1 MQTYLNNL
9 TILDIAIV
17 ISHLVI
23 CTGIGFY
30 HLKSIKTAQ
39 DFCTVRGGKTLPA
52 ILVSTIFAT
61 AISGGTVIGLVDEI
75 YKNPIVLFFI
85 ITQPFY
91 WLITSKIITPGIHK
105 FKDCT
110 TLTQVLQ
117 QIWGGAGKYIGLY
130 TVIIDSIAFITLQ
143 LLAFASICN
152 YFFEI
157 DYITGLAIGIVVINA
172 YSIMGGFRG
181 IIAIDVFQFLIFF
194 VIIPASYIVTIQTVS
209 FTGSFLTTIS
219 LSGNYKMEFSM
230 PIAIGLISASLLPEI
245 SAPFMQR
252 YLMLADNTKALKLVF
267 KKLFMIAIPF
277 MLSICLIG
285 YLIIVKSPK
294 NPLSSNIIF
303 NYVDWLPLGIKG
315 MMISG
320 LFAIIMSTA
329 DSHMNAT
336 SAIISNDF
344 LKIYFP
350 KIGEKWL
357 LLIIRCAILVLSLC
371 PFVLLIYKDAL
382 FQLMFLFRSFGTCIL
397 VIPLSAFLLGYR
409 ITKKQFLYSLLGAA
423 LFIILTILLFDKY
436 FLLTSFSGGL
446 GSFIG
451 LVWNK
456 NLYVIFV
463 KGIERFYPLL
473 CDIAANLF
481 SNIQKFKCTYITTK
495 LNKNFASKT
504 ISRNNFSLFIFS
516 YYFVFSLYLDGTKSL
531 LPYLIIIGYIS
542 VLIFMLRDILFPER
556 LVKKYSNMYY
566 YICLTFCLPL
576 VSSYLLFYYTSS
588 SYDSHIWVIN
598 SLLTTFLLYQ
608 FLNST
613 AFLISMTIGFI
624 LGCILYIIEVG
635 SINLGYSFHLIFY
648 IYLSL
653 LFISQMI
660 AREKENKAIQKDKMQ
675 GEKLGILQ
683 VFGEMIAHEIKTPV
697 SITSMQSSFLTDII
711 ANVEKNRID
720 EDFIMKRENYE
731 ALKNVTN
738 MLIETS
744 QYGINTVNN
753 LLTSLRDSVQDEE
766 KEVILI
772 KNVVEKSIKEYTLYV
787 PELKNIKIDIIDN
800 FQVECSYNSLK
811 HVIINLIKNS
821 YTHNGSNVKIEVRA
835 ENNKLYCK
843 DYGKGIEKEIIKKI
857 FDKFFTHSKRG
868 AGIGL
873 SFCKLVMEDIGG
885 SIKCESIVGKYT
897 NFILDFP
904 KKA

>member
-23 CTGIGFY
+23 CIGIGLY
-30 HLKSIKTAQ
+30 HFRGIKTAHA
-39 DFCTVRGGKTLPA
+39 FCTVKVSKILPS
-52 ILVSTIFAT
+52 ILLCTIFAT
-61 AISGGTVIGLVDEI
+61 AIGGGTVIGLIDEI
-75 YKNPIVLFFI
+75 CKNQIVLFFV

-91 WLITSKIITPGIHK
+91 WIITSKIITSGIYK
-105 FKDCT
+105 FKKCS
-110 TLTQVLQ
+110 TLP
-117 QIWGGAGKYIGLY
+117 QIMYKLFGKSGKIISIYA
-130 TVIIDSIAFITLQ
+130 VIIDCIGVTSLQ
-143 LLAFASICN
+143 VLAFGTICQ
-152 YFFEI
+152 YFFNI
-157 DYITGLAIGIVVINA
+157 DLFYGIVIGIVVINA

-194 VIIPASYIVTIQTVS
+194 VIIPASYVVTIQNTS
-209 FTGSFLTTIS
+209 FTGNFLSSIPLSNYDMQFS
-219 LSGNYKMEFSM
+219 L
-230 PIAIGLISASLLPEI
+230 PIAIGLISASILPEI
-245 SAPFMQR
+245 GAPFMQR
-252 YLMLADNTKALKLVF
+252 YLMLAHDTKALKLIF
-267 KKLFMIAIPF
+267 KKLFMVAIPF

-285 YLIIVKSPK
+285 YLIIVKSPTK
-294 NPLSSNIIF
+294 SLSSDIIF
-303 NYVDWLPLGIKG
+303 NYIDWLPLGIKG

-320 LFAIIMSTA
+320 LFAVIMSTA
-329 DSHMNAT
+329 DSHMNST
-336 SAIISNDF
+336 STILLNDF
-344 LKIYFP
+344 LKEYFP
-350 KIGEKWL
+350 KIGVKGFLMIIRGAIL
-357 LLIIRCAILVLSLC
+357 LLSLF
-371 PFVLLIYKDAL
+371 PFILLIYKDTA
-382 FQLMFLFRSFGTCIL
+382 FQLMSIFRSFGTYIL
-397 VIPLSAFLLGYR
+397 VVPLSASFLGYR
-409 ITKKQFLYSLLGAA
+409 INKRQFLYSFLFSI
-423 LFIILTILLFDKY
+423 LFIILAILLFDNY
-436 FLLTSFSGGL
+436 FLLTTFSSVL

-451 LVWNK
+451 LIWNK
-456 NLYVIFV
+456 NLYIIFV
-463 KGIERFYPLL
+463 KGIKGLHHLF
-473 CDIAANLF
+473 CDIVANLF
-481 SNIQKFKCTYITTK
+481 SKIQKLKCVYITTK

-516 YYFVFSLYLDGTKSL
+516 YYFIFSLYLDGTKSL

-556 LVKKYSNMYY
+556 LIKKYSNMYY

-624 LGCILYIIEVG
+624 LGCILYIIEVK

-660 AREKENKAIQKDKMQ
+660 AREKENKAIQKDKIQ
-675 GEKLGILQ
+675 KEKLGILQ
-683 VFGEMIAHEIKTPV
+683 VFGEMIAHEIKTPI
-697 SITSMQSSFLTDII
+697 SITSMQSSFLTNII
-711 ANVEKNRID
+711 ANVEKNRIE

-744 QYGINTVNN
+744 QYGINTVDN

-766 KEVILI
+766 KEAILI
-772 KNVVEKSIKEYTLYV
+772 KNVVKKSIKEYTLYV
-787 PELKNIKIDIIDN
+787 PELKNIKVDIIDN

-821 YTHNGSNVKIEVRA
+821 YTHNGSNVKIEIRA
-835 ENNKLYCK
+835 KNNKLYCK

-857 FDKFFTHSKRG
+857 FDKFFTHSKSG
-868 AGIGL
+868 TGIGL

-904 KKA
+904 KKS

>member
-23 CTGIGFY
+23 CIGIGFY
-30 HLKSIKTAQ
+30 HFKNIKTAQ
-39 DFCTVRGGKTLPA
+39 DFCTVREGKALPT
-52 ILVSTIFAT
+52 ILVCTIFAT

-75 YKNPIVLFFI
+75 YNNPMVLLYI

-91 WLITSKIITPGIHK
+91 WFITSKIITSGIHK
-105 FKDCT
+105 FKDCM
-110 TLTQVLQ
+110 TLTQVLY

-157 DYITGLAIGIVVINA
+157 DYITGLAIGIVVINS

-194 VIIPASYIVTIQTVS
+194 VIIPVSYIVTIQTVS
-209 FTGSFLTTIS
+209 FTGSFLNSIS
-219 LSGNYKMEFSM
+219 LSNYKMEFSM

-245 SAPFMQR
+245 AAPFMQR

-294 NPLSSNIIF
+294 NPFFSNIIF
-303 NYVDWLPLGIKG
+303 NYIDWLPLGIKG

-336 SAIISNDF
+336 SVIISTDF
-344 LKIYFP
+344 LKKYFLRIRG
-350 KIGEKWL
+350 KQL
-357 LLIIRCAILVLSLC
+357 LLIIRCIILLLSFF
-371 PFVLLIYKDAL
+371 PFILLMYKDTL
-382 FQLMFLFRSFGTCIL
+382 FQLMSIFRSFGTNIL
-397 VIPLSAFLLGYR
+397 VIPLSVSLLGYK
-409 ITKKQFLYSLLGAA
+409 ISKKQFLSSILFSLL
-423 LFIILTILLFDKY
+423 FMISIILLFDNY
-436 FLLTSFSGGL
+436 FFLTTFSGIL

-456 NLYVIFV
+456 NLHLIFIKRI
-463 KGIERFYPLL
+463 KGLHPLL
-473 CDIAANLF
+473 CDIAANLL
-481 SNIQKFKCTYITTK
+481 SKIQRLKCVYITTK
-495 LNKNFASKT
+495 INKNFTPKT
-504 ISRNNFSLFIFS
+504 ISRNNFSAFIFS
-516 YYFVFSLYLDGTKSL
+516 YYFIFSLYLDGTKSL

-542 VLIFMLRDILFPER
+542 VLIFMVREILFPIK
-556 LVKKYSNMYY
+556 LVKKYSNLYY
-566 YICLTFCLPL
+566 YSCLTFCLPL
-576 VSSYLLFYYTSS
+576 VSGYLLLYYTTS
-588 SYDSHIWVIN
+588 SYNSHIWVIN

-624 LGCILYIIEVG
+624 LGCILYIIEVK
-635 SINLGYSFHLIFY
+635 SINLGYSFHLILY

-660 AREKENKAIQKDKMQ
+660 AREKEEKAIQKDKIQ
-675 GEKLGILQ
+675 EEKLGMLQ
-683 VFGEMIAHEIKTPV
+683 AFGEMIAHEIKTPI
-697 SITSMQSSFLTDII
+697 SITSMQSSFLIDII
-711 ANVEKNRID
+711 INVEKNKIK
-720 EDFIMKRENYE
+720 EDFIMKKENYE
-731 ALKNVTN
+731 KLKNVTN

-744 QYGINTVNN
+744 QYGINTVDN

-772 KNVVEKSIKEYTLYV
+772 KNVVEKSIKEYILHV
-787 PELKNIKIDIIDN
+787 PELKNIKVDIIDN
-800 FQVECSYNSLK
+800 FQVKYSYNSLK
-811 HVIINLIKNS
+811 HVIINLIKNA

-857 FDKFFTHSKRG
+857 FDKFFTHSKSG
-868 AGIGL
+868 TGIGL

-885 SIKCESIVGKYT
+885 SIKCESVVGKYT

>member
-23 CTGIGFY
+23 CIGIGFY
-30 HLKSIKTAQ
+30 HFKNIKTAQ
-39 DFCTVRGGKTLPA
+39 DFCTVREGKALPT
-52 ILVSTIFAT
+52 ILVCTIFAT

-75 YKNPIVLFFI
+75 YNHPMVLLYI

-91 WLITSKIITPGIHK
+91 WFITSKIITSGIHK
-105 FKDCT
+105 FKDCM
-110 TLTQVLQ
+110 TLTQVLY

-157 DYITGLAIGIVVINA
+157 DYITGLVIGIVVINS

-194 VIIPASYIVTIQTVS
+194 VIIPVSYIVTIQTVS
-209 FTGSFLTTIS
+209 FTGSFLNSIS
-219 LSGNYKMEFSM
+219 LSNYKMEFSM

-245 SAPFMQR
+245 AAPFMQR

-294 NPLSSNIIF
+294 NTFFSNIIF
-303 NYVDWLPLGIKG
+303 NYIDWLPLGIKG

-336 SAIISNDF
+336 SIIISTDF
-344 LKIYFP
+344 LKKYFLRIRG
-350 KIGEKWL
+350 KQL
-357 LLIIRCAILVLSLC
+357 LLIIRCIILLLSFF
-371 PFVLLIYKDAL
+371 PFILLMYKDTL
-382 FQLMFLFRSFGTCIL
+382 FQLMSIFRSFGTNIL
-397 VIPLSAFLLGYR
+397 VIPLSVSLLGYK
-409 ITKKQFLYSLLGAA
+409 ISKKQFLSSILFSLL
-423 LFIILTILLFDKY
+423 FMISIILLFDNY
-436 FLLTSFSGGL
+436 FFLTTFSGIL

-456 NLYVIFV
+456 NLHLIFIKRI
-463 KGIERFYPLL
+463 KGLHPLL
-473 CDIAANLF
+473 CDIAANLL
-481 SNIQKFKCTYITTK
+481 SKIQRLKCLYITTK
-495 LNKNFASKT
+495 INKNFAPKT
-504 ISRNNFSLFIFS
+504 ISRNNFSAFIFS
-516 YYFVFSLYLDGTKSL
+516 YYFIFSLYLDGTKSL

-542 VLIFMLRDILFPER
+542 VLIFMVREILFPIK
-556 LVKKYSNMYY
+556 LVKKYSNLYY
-566 YICLTFCLPL
+566 YSCLTFCLPL
-576 VSSYLLFYYTSS
+576 VSGYLLLYYTTS
-588 SYDSHIWVIN
+588 SYNSHIWVIN

-624 LGCILYIIEVG
+624 LGCILYIIEVK
-635 SINLGYSFHLIFY
+635 SINLGYSFYLILY

-660 AREKENKAIQKDKMQ
+660 AREKEEKAIQKDKIQ
-675 GEKLGILQ
+675 EEKLGMLQ

-711 ANVEKNRID
+711 TNVEKNKIK
-720 EDFIMKRENYE
+720 EDFIMKKENYE
-731 ALKNVTN
+731 KLKNVTN

-744 QYGINTVNN
+744 QYGINTVDN

-772 KNVVEKSIKEYTLYV
+772 KNVVEKSIKEYILHV
-787 PELKNIKIDIIDN
+787 PELKNIKVEIIDN
-800 FQVECSYNSLK
+800 FQVKCSYNSLK
-811 HVIINLIKNS
+811 HVIINLIKNA

-857 FDKFFTHSKRG
+857 FDKFFTHSKSG
-868 AGIGL
+868 TGIGL

-885 SIKCESIVGKYT
+885 SIKCESVVGKYT